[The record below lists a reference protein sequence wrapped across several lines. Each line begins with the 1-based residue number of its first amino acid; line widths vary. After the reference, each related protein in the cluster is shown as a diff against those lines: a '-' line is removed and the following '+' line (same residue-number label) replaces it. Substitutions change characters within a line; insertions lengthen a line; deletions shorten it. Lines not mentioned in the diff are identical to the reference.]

1 MTYQLGSPRSPAR
14 LADSLR
20 HRGLAR
26 CGGRHARGAPVSLL
40 IIDSAFAEDERL
52 RPYAGTT
59 AMITL
64 SDQVPTAGSEEE
76 KEEEK
81 EEPGP
86 LRLTLTRPDSAADGA
101 PRAA

>member
-1 MTYQLGSPRSPAR
+1 
-14 LADSLR
+14 
-20 HRGLAR
+20 
-26 CGGRHARGAPVSLL
+26 
-40 IIDSAFAEDERL
+40 
-52 RPYAGTT
+52 
-59 AMITL
+59 MITL